1 MLSIDWHSPAAYRF
15 ARSIP
20 GAGFTWEY
28 LRRDD
33 EYLRRDDEYRR
44 EFSAITASTELGPK
58 RLEAV
63 NPVRSAD
70 FILEPIPPAAVHT
83 AHAAGAP

>member
-20 GAGFTWEY
+20 TAGFTW
-28 LRRDD
+28 